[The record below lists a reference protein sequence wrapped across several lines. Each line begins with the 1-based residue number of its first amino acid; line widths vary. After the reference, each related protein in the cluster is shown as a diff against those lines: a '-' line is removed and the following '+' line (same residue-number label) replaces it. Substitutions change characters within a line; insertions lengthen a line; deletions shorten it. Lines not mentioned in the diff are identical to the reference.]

1 MCLRNPKNERATQA
15 KIPFLFSDMYTYM
28 PYVFL
33 MCMRIVTYVLSGFC
47 LSLLIDVYIHSLT
60 YMYTAVRSKY
70 WDFGLGW
77 PFSGLDR
84 CSRPWA
90 CFVELIHCSRP
101 WAFVSEIERRFPFSA
116 AQVSGP
122 RGVQFRRLSGICLA
136 FVRHLSGICPA
147 MSLG

>member
-1 MCLRNPKNERATQA
+1 
-15 KIPFLFSDMYTYM
+15 
-28 PYVFL
+28 
-33 MCMRIVTYVLSGFC
+33 
-47 LSLLIDVYIHSLT
+47 
-60 YMYTAVRSKY
+60 MYTAVRTRY

-136 FVRHLSGICPA
+136 FVRRVSGMENQWFFTVFTGFVRHLSGICPA
-147 MSLG
+147 IVRHLSGICPAFVRQLSGFCPAFVRHLSGNCPAFVRHLSGICPA